1 MSNKKELSM
10 DIQKKVG
17 VVSES
22 PSGWTL
28 QLNFISGE
36 GNEPKYD
43 LRRWNPTMTSSGRGL
58 TLTEEELRALFEII
72 RQELVHLEKVP
83 GELQ

>member
-28 QLNFISGE
+28 QLNFISWDGQ
-36 GNEPKYD
+36 EPKYD
-43 LRRWNPTMTSSGRGL
+43 LRGWNPTMTSSGRGL
-58 TLTEEELRALFEII
+58 TLTLEELRTLFGII
-72 RQELVHLEKVP
+72 ETELYSEF
-83 GELQ
+83 E